1 MRRTRQT
8 SPAPSAEEG
17 AVTMV
22 QVLEMMRA
30 LQDNVA
36 ASRAEQEKMQAEL
49 AASQSRNDELN
60 RVNEELRRTLQE
72 QKERAVEERMSMPP
86 SPPRAFPMP
95 LSPEIMK
102 TMVSPNLVGVKAS
115 FTGVED
121 PEAHLTAFH
130 TQMMLSGGSDVVYCK
145 MFMST
150 LSGIAMEWF
159 VSLPE
164 GHITSFHQFSKL
176 FTEQYIV
183 NRAPSVVSYDLFDVR
198 QYQDE
203 SLKDYLNRFGA
214 QVGVLPGPFSE
225 SLIRS
230 HPSTFAEIRRR
241 AVAHIVAETE
251 VSEKRGSTA
260 PPKPRGGQGK
270 QQQQARVHE
279 AKEGKKVQGKPRPYA
294 PRKDQCRG
302 RARENNAPLRYD
314 FMVELAD
321 LIALPAIA
329 ARLRV
334 PKKTDKVLGRKKNEW
349 CEFHQAFGHTLHS
362 CLALGH
368 QLAELVKSGFLNL
381 REAQGDRASGAQA
394 GEQQHEIP
402 VHGEVRTIAGG
413 FSDGGCTAS
422 QRIRY
427 ARSVMAVDSV
437 DEGHFP
443 EVDIT
448 FKKADL
454 QDVVPHDNDPVV
466 ISLITA
472 GRRVHRVLGIR

>member
-1 MRRTRQT
+1 M
-8 SPAPSAEEG
+8 A
-17 AVTMV
+17 

-30 LQDNVA
+30 LQDNVV

-60 RVNEELRRTLQE
+60 RVNEELRRTLQA

-95 LSPEIMK
+95 FSPEIMK
-102 TMVSPNLVGVKAS
+102 TVVPPNLVGVKAS
-115 FTGVED
+115 FMGVED

-130 TQMMLSGGSDVVYCK
+130 TQMMLSGGSDAVYCK

-198 QYQDE
+198 QYQGE

-214 QVGVLPGPFSE
+214 QVVRLPSKDEDMLVHAFKKGVLPGPFSE

-241 AVAHIVAETE
+241 AVVHIVAETE
-251 VSEKRGSTA
+251 VSEKRGSAA
-260 PPKPRGGQGK
+260 PLKPRGGQGK
-270 QQQQARVHE
+270 QQQHTRVHE

-294 PRKDQCRG
+294 PRKDQGRG
-302 RARENNAPLRYD
+302 RARENNAPPRYD
-314 FMVELAD
+314 FMVGLAD

-334 PKKTDKVLGRKKNEW
+334 PEKTDKVLGRKKNEW

-368 QLAELVKSGFLNL
+368 QLAELVKSGFLADYL
-381 REAQGDRASGAQA
+381 REAPGDRASSQV
-394 GEQQHEIP
+394 GE
-402 VHGEVRTIAGG
+402 
-413 FSDGGCTAS
+413 
-422 QRIRY
+422 
-427 ARSVMAVDSV
+427 
-437 DEGHFP
+437 
-443 EVDIT
+443 
-448 FKKADL
+448 
-454 QDVVPHDNDPVV
+454 
-466 ISLITA
+466 
-472 GRRVHRVLGIR
+472 